1 MAGQHPCA
9 AQVAEARG
17 SLRHDLVL
25 KEASREPAN
34 PNPNP
39 NPSPN
44 PSPNPYPNPCPNQVQ
59 RCEAL
64 SAQAL
69 QVERGQ
75 RVVPSR
81 RGGTR

>member
-1 MAGQHPCA
+1 MSKSKACVAGQHPCA

-17 SLRHDLVL
+17 SLGHPLAL
-25 KEASREPAN
+25 KEASEEPAD

-39 NPSPN
+39 Y
-44 PSPNPYPNPCPNQVQ
+44 PYPYPYPNQVQ

-81 RGGTR
+81 RGGR